1 MAINIQSLFADIIDT
16 PEQRQM
22 KMLQEGM
29 LRGDRLASGLT
40 GLTRAAAPLAQV
52 AGQLGVQ
59 RQENL
64 RRAVQPM
71 LGIDPR
77 TTGEKMAEQLQNL
90 DPENSDSLLQA
101 AQALQSIDPVR
112 AAALRQAA
120 AQKLDEQTKKQRES
134 FAFSLDVAKATS
146 DIESVATTRQET
158 LDRRQANLDLIDS
171 SESLSKAERD
181 SLKKV
186 VLSGGYDENQ
196 SQLLSIVDQKPM
208 TFGNQAIVKKDG
220 KWQTVTQS
228 AADQTTN
235 GLLAAAKL
243 RFKDGSA

>member
-1 MAINIQSLFADIIDT
+1 MAIDINSLFADIIDT

-59 RQENL
+59 RNENL

-77 TTGEKMAEQLQNL
+77 TTGEKMAEQLKGL
-90 DPENSDSLLQA
+90 DPENPDSLLQA
-101 AQALQSIDPVR
+101 AQGLQSIHPVR

-120 AQKLDEQTKKQRES
+120 AHKR
-134 FAFSLDVAKATS
+134 
-146 DIESVATTRQET
+146 IEKEKIA
-158 LDRRQANLDLIDS
+158 
-171 SESLSKAERD
+171 
-181 SLKKV
+181 LK
-186 VLSGGYDENQ
+186 
-196 SQLLSIVDQKPM
+196 LLSHETHSHFCRKFPLRWRRP
-208 TFGNQAIVKKDG
+208 FRCYPKK
-220 KWQTVTQS
+220 TLEQS
-228 AADQTTN
+228 VPC
-235 GLLAAAKL
+235 
-243 RFKDGSA
+243 R